1 MKIGILTQTLHNNYG
16 GLLQNYALQQV
27 LIRAGHEPCTMDHTR
42 TVQIGK
48 ARKMYRRA
56 KAHLKHLLF
65 PHKYR
70 RPAYV
75 TNEYVES
82 VIARNTCQFI
92 DKYIFR
98 TKTFNTHEE
107 FVEVAKAN
115 KYQAYVVGSD
125 QCWRPRYNKSF
136 LGEMFLNFAER
147 QPNVKRIAYAAS
159 FGMDEWDL
167 SQERIDEYARL
178 AQKFDLI
185 TVREDSGVDLCRKHL
200 GVLAHHVLD
209 PTMLLSKDD
218 YIRIVEM
225 EKEPQSP
232 GDLFYY
238 ILDPSEEKIEF
249 VKNSAMRLGLV
260 PFTVMPKHPHGHRT
274 KNDIINHIEDCVYP
288 SVTSWLRAFIDAKMV
303 IVDSFHGMVFSI
315 IFNKPFWAVGNERRG
330 SSRFNS
336 LLKMFD
342 LEDRMIK
349 IDQLDNWDIEKP
361 IDWNQINQK
370 RDRLSGVSMSLL
382 YGVLNDFR
390 R

>member
-1 MKIGILTQTLHNNYG
+1 MKFGILTQPLHNNYG

-27 LIRAGHEPCTMDHTR
+27 LISAGHEPCTIDHTR
-42 TVQIGK
+42 IVKVKISK
-48 ARKMYRRA
+48 VRKMYRRA

-65 PHKYR
+65 PHKYK

-75 TNEYVES
+75 ANEYEEAIIS
-82 VIARNTCQFI
+82 KNTIYFI
-92 DKYIFR
+92 DKFIKH
-98 TKTFNTHEE
+98 TKTFDTHQD
-107 FVEVAKAN
+107 FLNIAN
-115 KYQAYVVGSD
+115 SNEYQAYVVGSD

-200 GVLAHHVLD
+200 GVLAQHVLD

-225 EKEPQSP
+225 EKEPQSS

-238 ILDPSEEKIEF
+238 ILDPSEEKTEF
-249 VKNSAMRLGLV
+249 VRNSAIRLGLV
-260 PFTVMPKHPHGHRT
+260 PFTVMPKHPRGYRT
-274 KNDIINHIEDCVYP
+274 KNDIKNHIEDCIYP
-288 SVTSWLRAFIDAKMV
+288 SVTSWLRAFMDAKMV

-315 IFNKPFWAVGNERRG
+315 IFNKPFWVIGNEKRG
-330 SSRFNS
+330 NSRFSS
-336 LLKMFD
+336 LLKLLG
-342 LEDRMIK
+342 LERRLIEADKLKDTK
-349 IDQLDNWDIEKP
+349 IDTA
-361 IDWNQINQK
+361 IDWDRINQLIK
-370 RDRLSGVSMSLL
+370 YHSDKSKTMLFNALS
-382 YGVLNDFR
+382 
-390 R
+390 